1 MKNKI
6 LLRLIFLLIIIIII
20 IQITNRKLKS
30 NFPYSNSEDSI
41 FNTIMECS
49 NEQLLVDKSIL
60 LKTLSF
66 MIEETD
72 EYDPK
77 LIEFVRSL
85 IHKPSI
91 ERKLN
96 LTNKMKTDFSQ
107 IGQSKF
113 MDNLF
118 KSKRNGFF
126 VEAGGFDGEEYS
138 VKFSKYYYSI
148 YI

>member
-30 NFPYSNSEDSI
+30 KFPYSNSEDSI

-85 IHKPSI
+85 ILISI
-91 ERKLN
+91 
-96 LTNKMKTDFSQ
+96 
-107 IGQSKF
+107 
-113 MDNLF
+113 
-118 KSKRNGFF
+118 
-126 VEAGGFDGEEYS
+126 
-138 VKFSKYYYSI
+138 
-148 YI
+148 